1 MSTKSPTDILEAEH
15 RVIQRVVGTMV
26 LLEEALARGV
36 DPEVET
42 LLAIVEFMRTFADKC
57 HHGKEEVHLFPA
69 LERKGVP
76 IGGCPLGALIHE
88 HEKGRALVTALAEA
102 TEGYLQ
108 GRLAAREAL
117 SQSLQ
122 GLIALYPNH
131 IWKEDF
137 LLFPMSNKLLSPE
150 DQQALQ
156 ADFESVEAGIGR
168 DIHER
173 FEQLAQRLEK
183 EARGLSA

>member
-1 MSTKSPTDILEAEH
+1 MSTKNPTDILEAEH
-15 RVIQRVVGTMV
+15 RVIQRVVGTMAR
-26 LLEEALARGV
+26 LEEGLARGA
-36 DPEVET
+36 DPKVET

-57 HHGKEEVHLFPA
+57 HHGKEEAHLFPA

-88 HEKGRALVTALAEA
+88 HEKGRALVQELAEA
-102 TEGYLQ
+102 TEGYPQ

-117 SQSLQ
+117 RNILQ
-122 GLIALYPNH
+122 GLIALYPSH

-137 LLFPMSNKLLSPE
+137 LLFPMTNKLLSPE
-150 DQQALQ
+150 DQEALQ
-156 ADFESVEAGIGR
+156 TSFELVESGIGR

-173 FEQLAQRLEK
+173 FEHLAQRLE
-183 EARGLSA
+183 EEGRGLYA